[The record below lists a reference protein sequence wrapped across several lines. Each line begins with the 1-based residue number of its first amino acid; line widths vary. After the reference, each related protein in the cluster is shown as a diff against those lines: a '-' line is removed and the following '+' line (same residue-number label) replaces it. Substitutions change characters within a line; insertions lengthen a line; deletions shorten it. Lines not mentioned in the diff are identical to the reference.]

1 MGADRGR
8 RSAQGA
14 AARIVRLALAR
25 AASRWRAAR
34 VVRRAAAR
42 APSGYGRHWS
52 PAYAGD
58 RRPGASRSMTRPA
71 LARLAIYAGSFDP
84 PTFGHLD
91 LIERA
96 SALFSDVI
104 VGLGEHA
111 TRSPL
116 FTVEERLVLVSRVSG
131 HVRQRNGRSVRRAAH
146 RLLREKAGARVIV
159 RGLRAATDFE
169 YELQI
174 AHANADLEPNVDTV
188 FLPTRTKMG
197 FISASLVREIASHG
211 GDVSRYA
218 PAAVCAALAIKF
230 G

>member
-1 MGADRGR
+1 MTSPA
-8 RSAQGA
+8 
-14 AARIVRLALAR
+14 VKRLA
-25 AASRWRAAR
+25 
-34 VVRRAAAR
+34 V
-42 APSGYGRHWS
+42 
-52 PAYAGD
+52 
-58 RRPGASRSMTRPA
+58 
-71 LARLAIYAGSFDP
+71 YAGSFDP
-84 PTFGHLD
+84 PTLGHLD

-104 VGLGEHA
+104 VGIGKHP

-116 FTVEERLVLVSRVSG
+116 FSIEERVALVSRVSSHLSNVTVEAFDG
-131 HVRQRNGRSVRRAAH
+131 LLIDFCEQRQ
-146 RLLREKAGARVIV
+146 ARVIV

-174 AHANADLEPNVDTV
+174 AHANADLDPYVDTV

-218 PAAVCAALAIKF
+218 PGVVCEALAVKF
-230 G
+230 GRPPLS